1 MSGMFMFPGMFYNH
15 IKDSK
20 LKMPED
26 FENYDPEEYPHFHVF
41 ILTHLGQPIDITA
54 LEDNANIIADIPEN
68 AIKSVTLNDLMEK
81 GVVFGTGDLVW
92 NGNLLGLES
101 EVNFMDYKLLAKK
114 YIKYGIKWLEGEFD
128 TYKGMTTIM
137 ETEENLNGE
146 QLRMLCDEIKKD
158 TRVKMAMIESEH
170 EYTITIMFNR

>member
-1 MSGMFMFPGMFYNH
+1 
-15 IKDSK
+15 
-20 LKMPED
+20 
-26 FENYDPEEYPHFHVF
+26 
-41 ILTHLGQPIDITA
+41 
-54 LEDNANIIADIPEN
+54 
-68 AIKSVTLNDLMEK
+68 
-81 GVVFGTGDLVW
+81 
-92 NGNLLGLES
+92 
-101 EVNFMDYKLLAKK
+101 MDYKLLAKK

-146 QLRMLCDEIKKD
+146 QLIMLCDEIKKD

>member
-1 MSGMFMFPGMFYNH
+1 
-15 IKDSK
+15 
-20 LKMPED
+20 
-26 FENYDPEEYPHFHVF
+26 
-41 ILTHLGQPIDITA
+41 
-54 LEDNANIIADIPEN
+54 
-68 AIKSVTLNDLMEK
+68 
-81 GVVFGTGDLVW
+81 
-92 NGNLLGLES
+92 
-101 EVNFMDYKLLAKK
+101 MDYKLLAKK

-146 QLRMLCDEIKKD
+146 QLRMLCDEIKKY

>member
-1 MSGMFMFPGMFYNH
+1 
-15 IKDSK
+15 
-20 LKMPED
+20 
-26 FENYDPEEYPHFHVF
+26 
-41 ILTHLGQPIDITA
+41 
-54 LEDNANIIADIPEN
+54 
-68 AIKSVTLNDLMEK
+68 
-81 GVVFGTGDLVW
+81 
-92 NGNLLGLES
+92 
-101 EVNFMDYKLLAKK
+101 MDYKLLAKK

-158 TRVKMAMIESEH
+158 IRVKMAMIESEH